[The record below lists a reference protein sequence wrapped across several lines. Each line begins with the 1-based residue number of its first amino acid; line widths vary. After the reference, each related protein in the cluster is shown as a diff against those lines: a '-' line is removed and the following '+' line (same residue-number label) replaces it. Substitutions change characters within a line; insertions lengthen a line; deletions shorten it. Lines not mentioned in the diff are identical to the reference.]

1 MSSKQF
7 NAQRTLRV
15 ASVGLLIAGVLAAV
29 WIFVATANT
38 DALSDANSAQ
48 ARSIQFDQNRR
59 EMAEVERLG
68 GKVSVM
74 TVQFHQWFQS
84 LWEGRRLGYTVLV
97 LAVVIAWACRHV
109 AELVDEEHDA

>member
-1 MSSKQF
+1 MSSNQST
-7 NAQRTLRV
+7 AQRTLKF
-15 ASVGLLIAGVLAAV
+15 ASIGLLIAGVLAAV
-29 WIFVATANT
+29 WIFVATADT
-38 DALSDANSAQ
+38 ALSSDVSSAR

-84 LWEGRRLGYTVLV
+84 LWEGRRLAYTVLV
-97 LAVVIAWACRHV
+97 LALVVAWACRHA
-109 AELVDEEHDA
+109 AELMDEDHDA